1 MRSIAELARA
11 KINLSL
17 EVLGRRADDGYHELR
32 SVVAF
37 ADVGDRLV
45 IAPAHANELAVTG
58 PFAADVPQ
66 DESNIIWKAWT
77 HLRGL
82 MDVPFVSVQLEKNLP
97 VASGIGGGSAD
108 AAATLRGLLRI
119 ARGQL
124 SDEQVVGLVAIG
136 ADVPVCFLGRSALIE
151 GIGEKISVLTE
162 MLPPALV
169 LINPLVPCSTAMA
182 FAAMGL
188 ETGRMRPASL
198 RAEWRN
204 DMTAAAIRTQP
215 TISKVLF
222 ALGQTVLHPV
232 LMSGSGA
239 TCFGLARDFEEAG
252 SVAHGLAKAHPKW
265 WVKAARLS

>member
-1 MRSIAELARA
+1 MPPVIELARA

-17 EVLGRRADDGYHELR
+17 EVLGRRADGYHELH

-37 ADVGDRLV
+37 ADVGDRMV

-58 PFAADVPQ
+58 PFAAGVPLG
-66 DESNIIWKAWT
+66 ESNIIWKAWA
-77 HLRGL
+77 HLRSI

-108 AAATLRGLLRI
+108 AAAMLRGLLYLCG
-119 ARGQL
+119 GQL
-124 SDEQVVGLVAIG
+124 SDEQVIDLAAIG
-136 ADVPVCFLGRSALIE
+136 ADVPVCFLGQPALIE
-151 GIGEKISVLTE
+151 GVGEKISVLTE

-169 LINPLVPCSTAMA
+169 LINPLVRCSTATV

-204 DMTAAAIRTQP
+204 DMTAAAIKVQPVISGVLSALSRTE
-215 TISKVLF
+215 LF
-222 ALGQTVLHPV
+222 PV

-239 TCFGLARDFEEAG
+239 TCFGLASTFERAEAE
-252 SVAHGLAKAHPKW
+252 ARKLTAQYPHW
-265 WVKAARLS
+265 WVRAARLG

>member
-1 MRSIAELARA
+1 MPAVIELARA

-17 EVLGRRADDGYHELR
+17 EVLGRRADGYHELR

-45 IAPAHANELAVTG
+45 IAPARANELAVTG
-58 PFAADVPQ
+58 PFAADVPVG
-66 DESNIIWKAWT
+66 ESNIIWKAWG

-82 MDVPFVSVQLEKNLP
+82 MEVPFVSVQLGKNLP

-108 AAATLRGLLRI
+108 AAAMLRGLLHLVDRE
-119 ARGQL
+119 L
-124 SDEQVVGLVAIG
+124 SDEQVSGLAVIG
-136 ADVPVCFLGRSALIE
+136 ADVPVCFVGRPALIE
-151 GIGEKISVLTE
+151 GVGEKISILTE

-169 LINPLVPCSTAMA
+169 LINPLVPCSTVAV

-188 ETGRMRPASL
+188 EVGQIRPVSL

-204 DMTAAAIRTQP
+204 DMTAAAIKVQPIISGVLSALSRTE
-215 TISKVLF
+215 LF
-222 ALGQTVLHPV
+222 PV

-239 TCFGLARDFEEAG
+239 TCFGLASTFEVAQVEARKLT
-252 SVAHGLAKAHPKW
+252 ALHPRW
-265 WVKAARLS
+265 WVKPARLG